1 MNVPPLFVGIDLG
14 GTNIK
19 AGLVDEAGR
28 VLGAVSVPTQAEDGA
43 EAGIRR
49 MCDAARAAVSQ
60 SGNDWQAV
68 TGVGIGSPGTMDIPG
83 GIILVPH
90 NLPGWRDVPVRARI
104 RAELERPTVLQND
117 ANAAAY
123 GEYWVGAGRDA
134 HSMVL
139 FTLGTGIGCG
149 IIVGDTIIE
158 GEHSHGAEG
167 GHVVLQM
174 EGGRRCGCGKY
185 GCLEAYASAT
195 ALIKR
200 TQETLSSESASR
212 IAAALDEGEE
222 LTPIL
227 LARLADEG
235 DPLAEELI
243 LGTARYLAVGVVNL
257 MHTIDPDLVALGG
270 AMTFGRDDEPL
281 GRRFRE
287 AVQREVHRRAF
298 PVPAEKTSIVYATLG
313 GDAGFIGAAGCARR
327 AYQLEQR

>member
-1 MNVPPLFVGIDLG
+1 VPPLFVGIDLG
-14 GTNIK
+14 GTNVK
-19 AGLVDEAGR
+19 AGLVDHDGR
-28 VLGAVSVPTQAEDGA
+28 VLGAVSVPTEADEGP

-49 MCDAARAAVSQ
+49 MCDTARAAVSQ
-60 SGNDWQAV
+60 SGQDWQHV
-68 TGVGIGSPGTMDIPG
+68 TAVGIGSPGTMDIPAG
-83 GIILVPH
+83 MILRPH
-90 NLPGWRDVPVRARI
+90 NLPGWRDIPLRERI
-104 RAELERPTVLQND
+104 RERLQRPTVLQND

-158 GEHSHGAEG
+158 GEHSHGGEA

-174 EGGRRCGCGKY
+174 EGGRLCGCGKF

-200 TQETLSSESASR
+200 TEEVLDTDRAVR
-212 IAAALDEGEE
+212 IAQAVSAGDE
-222 LTPIL
+222 LTPKL
-227 LARLADEG
+227 LADLADQG
-235 DPLAEELI
+235 DAFADELI
-243 LGTARYLAVGVVNL
+243 MQTARYLAVGVVNL

-270 AMTFGRDDEPL
+270 AMTFGRDDDPL

-287 AVQREVHRRAF
+287 EVQKEVRRRAF

-327 AYQLEQR
+327 AHLAEQR